1 MTSHLAGFWTEGVH
15 WASVRTPSVFSAT
28 SHQTRPLTE
37 SFVQNEAACAQ
48 LDGGYTVF
56 GETVKGLDI
65 IDRIAAV
72 ETDNRDRPTID
83 VRIKKVVLANNNN
96 N

>member
-1 MTSHLAGFWTEGVH
+1 MK
-15 WASVRTPSVFSAT
+15 
-28 SHQTRPLTE
+28 E
-37 SFVQNEAACAQ
+37 SSGSQFYIVQDAAACAQ

-72 ETDNRDRPTID
+72 ETDNRDKPTID